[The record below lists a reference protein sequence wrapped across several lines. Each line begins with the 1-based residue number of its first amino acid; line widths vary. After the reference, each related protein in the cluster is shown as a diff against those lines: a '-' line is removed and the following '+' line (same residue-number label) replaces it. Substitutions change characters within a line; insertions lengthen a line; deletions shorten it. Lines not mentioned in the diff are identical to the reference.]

1 MRRTTSWAPSARAV
15 CSSRGRSA
23 SSPPGTGTASQLV
36 SDQVAVRL
44 AATKMGRPESTLY
57 DPAAIREKY
66 GVGASQLIEVKALMG
81 DSSDNIPGVAGIGEK
96 TALDLISR
104 FGSVDAIYENLDTID
119 VKPGVRK
126 KLQEGKEMAYLSR
139 KLAEI

>member
-1 MRRTTSWAPSARAV
+1 M
-15 CSSRGRSA
+15 
-23 SSPPGTGTASQLV
+23 
-36 SDQVAVRL
+36 RL

-57 DPAAIREKY
+57 DPGRHPGKIWS
-66 GVGASQLIEVKALMG
+66 GALTAHRGQSFDG

-139 KLAEI
+139 KLAEIDRHAPIDWQFGGLPSQRAGCPSGLHPPLQIGDAHDD

>member
-1 MRRTTSWAPSARAV
+1 
-15 CSSRGRSA
+15 
-23 SSPPGTGTASQLV
+23 
-36 SDQVAVRL
+36 
-44 AATKMGRPESTLY
+44 
-57 DPAAIREKY
+57 
-66 GVGASQLIEVKALMG
+66 MG

-139 KLAEI
+139 KLAEIDRHAPIDCNLEDYRLKERDVQAAYTLLSKLEMHTMIEKLGLHGTVESAAPAVNKPMKSPRSPLISPPKRAS